1 MPTRMRPIHYVSDVS
16 LPSLAQLT
24 RLLHS
29 LIRLSSGPFHS
40 SLFRSSTIPIEVTMP
55 FIILQ
60 PDDLH
65 RMVGIESDLTF
76 HVAMK
81 QQR

>member
-1 MPTRMRPIHYVSDVS
+1 MPTRMCPIHYVSDVS

-40 SLFRSSTIPIEVTMP
+40 SLLRSSTIPIEVTIPLLSCNPMTYTVWLVSRA
-55 FIILQ
+55 I
-60 PDDLH
+60 
-65 RMVGIESDLTF
+65 
-76 HVAMK
+76 
-81 QQR
+81 